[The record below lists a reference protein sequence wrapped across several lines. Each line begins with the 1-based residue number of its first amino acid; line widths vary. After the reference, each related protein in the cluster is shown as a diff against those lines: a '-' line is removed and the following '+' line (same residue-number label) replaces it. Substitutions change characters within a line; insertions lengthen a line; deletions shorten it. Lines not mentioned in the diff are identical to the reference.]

1 MIVDPWGVVLAQA
14 SDGVGVIV
22 ADLDLGALE
31 AIRES
36 LPSLANR
43 RPGAYSWPADEYAA
57 GRSLID

>member
-1 MIVDPWGVVLAQA
+1 
-14 SDGVGVIV
+14 V
-22 ADLDLGALE
+22 ADIDLGALE